1 MGDISRVTVGL
12 AVLSL
17 LWGVPAKADDVAPF
31 VGRYTYAGT
40 AAEQKALA
48 AEVDRTIDQLNPLLR
63 PLARL
68 AVDKRKMTPETII
81 ISRQGGM
88 IGIQAPPH
96 PLRLSPTD
104 GRPVTVDNQGHTATI
119 RRHLEGRV
127 LIEES
132 DSQRGHSR
140 TTIRLSADGQR
151 LTMRSVVATPHA
163 PLPLTITLTY
173 RRQG

>member
-1 MGDISRVTVGL
+1 MGGTRRTAVGL
-12 AVLSL
+12 RVITL
-17 LWGVPAKADDVAPF
+17 LWVVPAHADDVAAF
-31 VGRYTYAGT
+31 VGRYTYVGT
-40 AAEQKALA
+40 AAEQRALS

-68 AVDKRKMTPETII
+68 AVDKRKMTPQTILI
-81 ISRQGGM
+81 TREGAL

-119 RRHLEGRV
+119 RRHLAGRV

-132 DSQRGHSR
+132 DSKRGHSR
-140 TTIRLSADGQR
+140 TTITLSANGQR